1 MSEVTYASIESLID
15 TKEVTGSSLAVTFR
29 CPESGEEVSSSASLR
44 RLDTMK
50 STAARSA
57 KKNMW
62 SSLRR
67 SVTRAVTDALGSGA
81 AGRIA
86 RDVANTG
93 MRQGEKK
100 MAFGKEEV
108 QAGVVEAFK
117 AVQASFQWDGANDRW
132 IAVKKPANRFEEQ
145 LASAPVQEKYDQ
157 GILARAL
164 IELSAAD
171 GEVSEEEVSFISD
184 FIDPSLGTIDE
195 LGKRPPLSA
204 EELTEANEAV
214 RPTIL
219 MLAWACAMCDEDLDD
234 AEAARLGEI
243 AQGMGIEGEAADG
256 LRADAQ
262 QFLFEQALG
271 SVYQGGSRD
280 EEAFAAANEAA
291 EKMGIPAEQTA
302 KIDAA
307 YRRAAGIV

>member
-1 MSEVTYASIESLID
+1 MSDVTYASVEPLIE
-15 TKEVTGSSLAVTFR
+15 TKEITGSSLAVTFR
-29 CPESGEEVSSSASLR
+29 CPESGEEASSSASLR

-57 KKNMW
+57 KKSLW

-86 RDVANTG
+86 RDIAKTG
-93 MRQGEKK
+93 MREGEKK
-100 MAFGKEEV
+100 MAFGKEEI

-117 AVQASFQWDGANDRW
+117 AVQASFQWDGSNERW

-145 LASAPVQEKYDQ
+145 LANAPVQEKYDQ

-184 FIDPSLGTIDE
+184 FIDPSLGTIEE

-204 EELTEANEAV
+204 EELSEASESV

-234 AEAARLGEI
+234 TEAARLGEI
-243 AQGMGIEGEAADG
+243 ARDMGIEGKAAEE
-256 LRADAQ
+256 LRGDAQ

-271 SVYQGGSRD
+271 GVYRGGSRD
-280 EEAFAAANEAA
+280 DEAFAAATEAA
-291 EKMGIPAEQTA
+291 VKMGIPAEQSA